1 MSSIRTLVRTLTAD
15 WFTRVSLLVVFFWFM
30 VGLIPILFPELAEI
44 EVNLPLT
51 RMPPDLSPDRPL
63 GWFGFDSV
71 GSSVVLQIINGAG
84 VSILVGFTAVF
95 GSLSVGV
102 LLGAFAG
109 YFGSWADALVGRV
122 MDVLLAFPPLVLP
135 LMISAFFGGGLL
147 TVVFALCVGGWIGPA
162 KIVRAQF
169 STLKDREFVTA
180 ARAMGASPL
189 RIITRHL
196 LPNTFAPL
204 IVQSTFTMAGA
215 ILAEAGLS
223 FLGIGLSDGHVSW
236 GGLLNDS
243 RAYLIESPHMAIFP
257 VLAMLSLVVS
267 LNFLGEALRLA
278 LDPRQFASVGG
289 Q

>member
-1 MSSIRTLVRTLTAD
+1 MSSLRIFLRTLACDGTSK
-15 WFTRVSLLVVFFWFM
+15 VSLCVVAFWIATASLPVFFSQLQNID
-30 VGLIPILFPELAEI
+30 VD
-44 EVNLPLT
+44 LPKT
-51 RMPPDLSPDRPL
+51 RMPPDLSTINPL
-63 GWFGFDSV
+63 GWFGYDSV
-71 GSSVVLQIINGAG
+71 GSSVLLQIINGAG
-84 VSILVGFTAVF
+84 VSVLVGLSTVT
-95 GSLSVGV
+95 GSLAAGV
-102 LLGAFAG
+102 FLGALAG
-109 YFGSWADALVGRV
+109 YFRSWPDTVISRI

-147 TVVFALCVGGWIGPA
+147 TVVLALCVGGWIGPA

-169 STLKDREFVTA
+169 KSLKEREFVSA
-180 ARAMGASPL
+180 AKALGASPL
-189 RIITRHL
+189 RIIVRHL
-196 LPNTFAPL
+196 LPNSVAPL

-223 FLGIGLSDGHVSW
+223 FLGIGLGDGHVSW

-243 RAYLIESPHMAIFP
+243 RPYLIESPHMAIFP

-278 LDPRQFASVGG
+278 FDPRQFASSGG